1 MYNPAFARLN
11 ALLLLAV
18 SPILALVQAVAER
31 IGFYVKLID
40 AQALAFSRAVRGKRG
55 LRANSMVGGIIGLF
69 ISMLVVFYIV
79 GALINPVE
87 SAVTTVTSSLQN
99 SSFTE
104 VQNISD
110 LPKVSYLIGLIS
122 VIVGIIYIAWG
133 RE

>member
-1 MYNPAFARLN
+1 MGIKEVKAEP
-11 ALLLLAV
+11 LAV
-18 SPILALVQAVAER
+18 VAVSITALFLAYRFHTWVPLFGVPV
-31 IGFYVKLID
+31 VM
-40 AQALAFSRAVRGKRG
+40 LAYSRAVRGERG
-55 LRANSMVGGIIGLF
+55 LKANIMVGGIVGLF
-69 ISMLVVFYIV
+69 VSMLVIFYIV

-99 SSFTE
+99 STFTE